1 VVGVVYD
8 VSAVLPVG
16 TLPPETN
23 LLVSG
28 PGAATG
34 DLLVDLLADG
44 VDREE
49 GALAITTERT
59 APELRSALADR
70 GGDGE
75 SGVAVVDCAGGADD
89 DHPRTRRVDS
99 PADFTAAGVAASE
112 LLGDLE
118 RDRGQV
124 RVGVDSVS
132 GLLAH
137 ADAKTVFRFL
147 HVLTGRIAAA
157 DAVGFA
163 TVDETA
169 HDDQTVTTIR
179 QLYDG
184 LVEVRGGDDPAVRV
198 RGLADADGEWRPR
211 DPDDRR

>member
-1 VVGVVYD
+1 VYD
-8 VSAVLPVG
+8 VSAVLPVER
-16 TLPPETN
+16 LSPETN

-28 PGAATG
+28 PAAATG
-34 DLLVDLLADG
+34 DLLLDLLGDG
-44 VDREE
+44 ADREE
-49 GALAITTERT
+49 GALAITTERS
-59 APELRSALADR
+59 APDVRAALADR

-75 SGVAVVDCAGGADD
+75 GSVAVVDCAGGERE
-89 DHPRTRRVDS
+89 DHPTTRRVDS

-118 RDRGQV
+118 RDRERV
-124 RVGVDSVS
+124 RVGVDSVT

-198 RGLADADGEWRPR
+198 RGLADADGEWR
-211 DPDDRR
+211 RR